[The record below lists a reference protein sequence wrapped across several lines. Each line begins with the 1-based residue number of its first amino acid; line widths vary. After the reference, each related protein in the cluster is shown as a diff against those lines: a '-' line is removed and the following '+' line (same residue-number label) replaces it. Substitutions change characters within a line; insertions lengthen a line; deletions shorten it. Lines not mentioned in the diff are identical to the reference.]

1 LTLTFIVKV
10 TIDFAKISWHY
21 IFNVKINNPKEYISK
36 WSLQG
41 LLSLL
46 RTQKTDAG
54 GYFFFAPTHD
64 TVPLKQGNFNKKSD
78 YRRIIALSGLLR
90 CTILLFHNWSSFT
103 KIISSFPSLQDVKTV
118 LYNAFN
124 WFGRLFHKLMILRQ

>member
-1 LTLTFIVKV
+1 MTLTFIVKV

-54 GYFFFAPTHD
+54 GHFFFATTHD
-64 TVPLKQGNFNKKSD
+64 TVPLKQRNFNKKSD

-90 CTILLFHNWSSFT
+90 CTILLFHSWSSFT
-103 KIISSFPSLQDVKTV
+103 KIISSFPSLQDVKTI
-118 LYNAFN
+118 LYNAYN
-124 WFGRLFHKLMILRQ
+124 LFGRPFSVLRH